1 MENEV
6 IPIDDQPIAASF
18 FGEGRWLT
26 DFITPEAS
34 DIQKLFKQLTK
45 GIDNATDRIT
55 ACWKWVACMVRYV
68 PFVRGKLMI
77 NGKSSVQDDFWAS
90 PSMTIHTKVGNCA
103 TKSFLLTS
111 LLRNE
116 LPPDQIYCAMGN
128 LYNGKPGGHAWVALK
143 LPDGEQVMETTIPTA
158 PPMVPVSM
166 AKRYEPVHYFNDI
179 SVYAVQ
185 GKTQLLPMA
194 TCYSTWLS
202 DYLNWAYI
210 EGQRIK
216 LTS

>member
-6 IPIDDQPIAASF
+6 IPMNDQPIAASF

-26 DFITPEAS
+26 GFITPKAS
-34 DIQKLFKQLTK
+34 DIQQLFEQLTE
-45 GIDNATDRIT
+45 GLDNATDRIT
-55 ACWKWVACMVRYV
+55 ACWKWVASMVKYV
-68 PFVRGKLMI
+68 PFVRGKLII
-77 NGKSSVQDDFWAS
+77 NGKTSVQDDFWAS
-90 PSMTIHTKVGNCA
+90 PSMTVHTKVGNCA

-116 LPPDQIYCAMGN
+116 LSSDQVYCAMGN

-143 LPDGEQVMETTIPTA
+143 LPEGEQIMETTIPTA
-158 PPMVPVSM
+158 PPMVPANM
-166 AKRYEPVHYFNDI
+166 ATRYETVHYFNDA

-194 TCYSTWLS
+194 ACYSTWLL
-202 DYLNWAYI
+202 DYLNLAYI
-210 EGQRIK
+210 KGQRIK
-216 LTS
+216 LIS

>member
-6 IPIDDQPIAASF
+6 IAIDDQPIAASF

-34 DIQKLFKQLTK
+34 DVQELFKQLTK
-45 GIDNATDRIT
+45 GITDSTSRIT
-55 ACWKWVACMVRYV
+55 ACWKWVACNVRYV
-68 PFVRGKLMI
+68 PFVRGKIVI
-77 NGKSSVQDDFWAS
+77 NGKSSVQRDFWAS
-90 PSMTIHTKVGNCA
+90 PSMTIHTRIGNCA
-103 TKSFLLTS
+103 TKSFLLAS

-116 LPPDQIYCAMGN
+116 LSSDQVYCAMGN
-128 LYNGKPGGHAWVALK
+128 LYNGKPGGHAWVAVET
-143 LPDGEQVMETTIPTA
+143 PIEQIMETTVPTV
-158 PPMVPVSM
+158 PPLVP
-166 AKRYEPVHYFNDI
+166 ARTATRYEAVHYFNDAA
-179 SVYAVQ
+179 VYAVQ

-210 EGQRIK
+210 EGQK
-216 LTS
+216 QS